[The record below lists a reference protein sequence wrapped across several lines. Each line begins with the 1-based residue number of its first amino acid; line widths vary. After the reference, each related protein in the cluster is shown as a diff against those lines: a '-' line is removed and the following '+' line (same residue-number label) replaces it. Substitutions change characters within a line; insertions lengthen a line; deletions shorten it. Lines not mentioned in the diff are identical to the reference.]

1 MNMFPV
7 INGYGGTSVG
17 SSPGATFEEFA
28 AVAAM
33 QSLIMAKGSEFSFE
47 DAKTAFNI
55 ASTME
60 AERAHR
66 RRESKEQSKVEQ

>member
-28 AVAAM
+28 AIAAM

-47 DAKTAFNI
+47 DAKTAL
-55 ASTME
+55 
-60 AERAHR
+60 
-66 RRESKEQSKVEQ
+66 